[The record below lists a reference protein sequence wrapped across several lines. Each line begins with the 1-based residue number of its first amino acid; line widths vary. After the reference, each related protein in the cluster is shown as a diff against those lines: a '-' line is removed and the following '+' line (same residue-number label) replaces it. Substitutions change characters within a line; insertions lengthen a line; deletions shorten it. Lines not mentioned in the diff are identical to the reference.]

1 MPLGKKETQ
10 EAKMRVKIWILAFL
24 KGSTQHSSIGTSKYW
39 ELGTPQVVLE
49 GFFVCEKS
57 KIQIS

>member
-1 MPLGKKETQ
+1 MSFKT
-10 EAKMRVKIWILAFL
+10 WILAFL